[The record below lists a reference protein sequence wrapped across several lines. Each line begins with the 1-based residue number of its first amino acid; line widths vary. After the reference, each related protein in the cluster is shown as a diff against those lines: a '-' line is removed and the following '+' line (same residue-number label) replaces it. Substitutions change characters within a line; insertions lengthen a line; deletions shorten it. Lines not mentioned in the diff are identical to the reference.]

1 MVVVAV
7 VIALV
12 VGIGFFLVIY
22 GVNHL
27 LAPDE
32 EVMGRLHRYVPG
44 VEARPEEPGTS
55 PLVSRVDR
63 AIERQGFAQRLA
75 RDLARADIKMTA
87 GEFLILQTLATGAGG
102 IAGYF
107 LSGENLLLGF
117 IGLAAGY
124 FVPRLWL
131 SRRIAARLGAFNSQL
146 PGTIDL
152 LSNSLRA
159 GYSLLQAMETVSRE
173 APEPTA
179 SEFKRVVREVG
190 LGLSPEQALDHL
202 VCRMQSD
209 DLELMV
215 TAINI
220 QHEVG
225 GDLSRILDSIAHTI
239 RERVRIK
246 GEIATLTAQQVISGY
261 IISALPILLGL
272 VLYLINREYIM
283 GVFEGIF
290 ICIPIT
296 GALMIIVAFLI
307 IRRITA
313 IEV

>member
-1 MVVVAV
+1 MVIPAAI
-7 VIALV
+7 IALV
-12 VGIGFFLVIY
+12 VGVGFFLVIY
-22 GVNHL
+22 GVNQL

-32 EVMGRLHRYVPG
+32 EVTGRLRRFAPPVEGDAERPG
-44 VEARPEEPGTS
+44 AS
-55 PLVSRVDR
+55 PIVSRVDR
-63 AIERQGFAQRLA
+63 AIAGQGFARRLA

-87 GEFLILQTLATGAGG
+87 GEFLTLQALAAGFG
-102 IAGYF
+102 GLAGYF
-107 LSGENLLLGF
+107 LAGGSLLIGLLGL
-117 IGLAAGY
+117 GAGW
-124 FVPRLWL
+124 FAPRLWL
-131 SRRIAARLGAFNSQL
+131 NRRIAARLRAFNSQL

-152 LSNSLRA
+152 LANSLRA

-173 APEPTA
+173 APDPTA
-179 SEFKRVVREVG
+179 TEFRRVVREVG
-190 LGLSPEQALDHL
+190 LGLSPEEALDHL
-202 VCRMQSD
+202 VRRMQSD

-225 GDLSRILDSIAHTI
+225 GNLAQILDSIAHTI

-261 IISALPILLGL
+261 IISALPVLLGL

-283 GVFEGIF
+283 GVFQGVF

-296 GALMIIVAFLI
+296 GVLLILVAFLI

>member
-1 MVVVAV
+1 MVVIAV
-7 VIALV
+7 LIALV

-32 EVMGRLHRYVPG
+32 EVMGRLQRYVPG

-55 PLVSRVDR
+55 PFVSRVDR

-75 RDLARADIKMTA
+75 RDLARADIKMTP
-87 GEFLILQTLATGAGG
+87 GEFLTLQTLATGAGG
-102 IAGYF
+102 MAGYF

-190 LGLSPEQALDHL
+190 LGLSPEHALDHL
-202 VCRMQSD
+202 VRRMQSD

>member
-1 MVVVAV
+1 MVWLAV
-7 VIALV
+7 LIALV
-12 VGIGFFLVIY
+12 VGFGFFLVIY

-32 EVMGRLHRYVPG
+32 EVVGRLHRFAPARAVDAPPS
-44 VEARPEEPGTS
+44 EAGLTG
-55 PLVSRVDR
+55 RVNR
-63 AIERQGFAQRLA
+63 AIEGQGFAQRLA
-75 RDLARADIKMTA
+75 RDLARADIKMTP
-87 GEFLILQTLATGAGG
+87 GEFLVLQFLAAASGG
-102 IAGYF
+102 LAGYF
-107 LSGENLLLGF
+107 LGGGNLLLGLL
-117 IGLAAGY
+117 GLAAGA
-124 FVPRLWL
+124 FGPRLWL
-131 SRRIAARLGAFNSQL
+131 GRRIAARLGAFNRQL
-146 PGTIDL
+146 PSTIDL
-152 LSNSLRA
+152 LANSLRA

-179 SEFKRVVREVG
+179 TEFRRVVREVG
-190 LGLSPEQALDHL
+190 LGLSPEEALDHL
-202 VCRMQSD
+202 VRRMQSD

-225 GDLSRILDSIAHTI
+225 GNLAQILESIAYTI

-261 IISALPILLGL
+261 IISTLPILLSL

-283 GVFEGIF
+283 GMFEGVF
-290 ICIPIT
+290 ICIPIM
-296 GALMIIVAFLI
+296 GALMIFVAFLI

>member
-1 MVVVAV
+1 MVWLAV
-7 VIALV
+7 LIALV
-12 VGIGFFLVIY
+12 VGFGLFLVIY

-27 LAPDE
+27 LAPDD
-32 EVMGRLHRYVPG
+32 EVVSRLHRFAPAG
-44 VEARPEEPGTS
+44 PGTPEPPES
-55 PLVSRVDR
+55 FIVSRVDQV
-63 AIERQGFAQRLA
+63 IQRQGFAQRLA
-75 RDLARADIKMTA
+75 RDLARADIKLTA
-87 GEFLILQTLATGAGG
+87 GEFLILQFLTTASGG
-102 IAGYF
+102 FAGYL
-107 LSGENLLLGF
+107 LSGKSLLLGLV
-117 IGLAAGY
+117 GLFTGY
-124 FVPRLWL
+124 FIPRLWL
-131 SRRIAARLGAFNSQL
+131 NRRIAARLGAFNSQL

-152 LSNSLRA
+152 LANSLRA

-179 SEFKRVVREVG
+179 TEFRRVVREVG
-190 LGLSPEQALDHL
+190 LGLSPQEALGHL
-202 VCRMQSD
+202 VRRMQSD

-225 GDLSRILDSIAHTI
+225 GNLAQILESIAHTI

-246 GEIATLTAQQVISGY
+246 GEIATLTAQQVVSGY

-283 GVFEGIF
+283 GMFEGIF
-290 ICIPIT
+290 ICIPII

>member
-1 MVVVAV
+1 MVWLAV
-7 VIALV
+7 LIALV
-12 VGIGFFLVIY
+12 VGFGLFLVIY

-27 LAPDE
+27 LAPDD
-32 EVMGRLHRYVPG
+32 EVVSRLHRFAPAG
-44 VEARPEEPGTS
+44 PGTPEPPES
-55 PLVSRVDR
+55 FIVSRVDQV
-63 AIERQGFAQRLA
+63 IQRQGFAQRLA
-75 RDLARADIKMTA
+75 RDLARADIKLTA
-87 GEFLILQTLATGAGG
+87 GEFLILQFLTTASGG
-102 IAGYF
+102 FAGYL
-107 LSGENLLLGF
+107 LSGKSLLLGLV
-117 IGLAAGY
+117 GLFTGY
-124 FVPRLWL
+124 FIPRLWL
-131 SRRIAARLGAFNSQL
+131 NRRIAARLGAFNSQL

-152 LSNSLRA
+152 LANSLRA
-159 GYSLLQAMETVSRE
+159 GYSLLQAMDTVSRE

-179 SEFKRVVREVG
+179 TEFRRVVREVG
-190 LGLSPEQALDHL
+190 LGLSPQEALGHL
-202 VCRMQSD
+202 VRRMQSD

-225 GDLSRILDSIAHTI
+225 GNLAQILESIAHTI

-246 GEIATLTAQQVISGY
+246 GEIATLTAQQVVSGY

-283 GVFEGIF
+283 GMFEGIF
-290 ICIPIT
+290 ICIPII

>member
-1 MVVVAV
+1 MVWLAV
-7 VIALV
+7 LIALV
-12 VGIGFFLVIY
+12 VGFGFFLVIY

-27 LAPDE
+27 LAPDG
-32 EVMGRLHRYVPG
+32 EVVSRLHRFAPAG
-44 VEARPEEPGTS
+44 PGTPEPPES
-55 PLVSRVDR
+55 FIVSRVDR
-63 AIERQGFAQRLA
+63 AIQQQGFAQRLA
-75 RDLARADIKMTA
+75 RDLARADIKLTA
-87 GEFLILQTLATGAGG
+87 GEFLILHFLTTASGG
-102 IAGYF
+102 FAGYL
-107 LSGENLLLGF
+107 LSGKSLLLGLV
-117 IGLAAGY
+117 GLFTGY
-124 FVPRLWL
+124 FIPRLWL
-131 SRRIAARLGAFNSQL
+131 NRRIAARLGAFNSQL

-152 LSNSLRA
+152 LANSLRA

-179 SEFKRVVREVG
+179 TEFRRVVREVG
-190 LGLSPEQALDHL
+190 LGLTPQEALGHL
-202 VCRMQSD
+202 VRRMQSD

-225 GDLSRILDSIAHTI
+225 GNLAQILESIAHTI

-283 GVFEGIF
+283 GMFEGIF
-290 ICIPIT
+290 ICIPII

>member
-1 MVVVAV
+1 MVWLAV
-7 VIALV
+7 LIALV
-12 VGIGFFLVIY
+12 VGFGLFLVIY

-27 LAPDE
+27 LAPDD
-32 EVMGRLHRYVPG
+32 EVVSRLHRFAPAG
-44 VEARPEEPGTS
+44 PGTPEPPES
-55 PLVSRVDR
+55 FIVSRVDQV
-63 AIERQGFAQRLA
+63 IQRQGFAQRLA
-75 RDLARADIKMTA
+75 RDLARADIKLTA
-87 GEFLILQTLATGAGG
+87 GEFLILQFLTTASGG
-102 IAGYF
+102 FAGYL
-107 LSGENLLLGF
+107 LSGKSLLLGLV
-117 IGLAAGY
+117 GLFTGY
-124 FVPRLWL
+124 FIPRLWL
-131 SRRIAARLGAFNSQL
+131 NRRIAARLGAFNSQL

-152 LSNSLRA
+152 LANSLRA

-179 SEFKRVVREVG
+179 TEFRRVVREVG
-190 LGLSPEQALDHL
+190 LGLSPQEALGHL
-202 VCRMQSD
+202 VRRMQSD

-225 GDLSRILDSIAHTI
+225 GNLAQILESIAHTI

-246 GEIATLTAQQVISGY
+246 GEIATLTAQQVVSGY

-272 VLYLINREYIM
+272 VLYLINQEYIM
-283 GVFEGIF
+283 GMFEGIF
-290 ICIPIT
+290 ICIPII

>member
-1 MVVVAV
+1 MVWLAV
-7 VIALV
+7 PIALV
-12 VGIGFFLVIY
+12 VGFGFFLVIY

-27 LAPDE
+27 LAPDD
-32 EVMGRLHRYVPG
+32 EVVGRLRRFAPADLG
-44 VEARPEEPGTS
+44 TPEPAES
-55 PLVSRVDR
+55 PIVARVDR

-75 RDLARADIKMTA
+75 RDLARADVKMTA
-87 GEFLILQTLATGAGG
+87 GEFLILQFLATASGG
-102 IAGYF
+102 LAAYF
-107 LSGENLLLGF
+107 LSGESLLLGLV
-117 IGLAAGY
+117 GLLAGY
-124 FVPRLWL
+124 FIPRLWL
-131 SRRIAARLGAFNSQL
+131 NRRIAARLGAFNSQL

-152 LSNSLRA
+152 LANSLRA

-179 SEFKRVVREVG
+179 TEFRRVVREVG
-190 LGLSPEQALDHL
+190 LGLSPQEALDHL
-202 VCRMQSD
+202 VRRMQSD

-225 GDLSRILDSIAHTI
+225 GNLAQILESIAHTI

-261 IISALPILLGL
+261 IISALPILLAL

-283 GVFEGIF
+283 GMFEGVF
-290 ICIPIT
+290 ICIPII

>member
-1 MVVVAV
+1 MVWLAAL
-7 VIALV
+7 IALV
-12 VGIGFFLVIY
+12 VGFGFFLVIY
-22 GVNHL
+22 GLNHL
-27 LAPDE
+27 LAPDD
-32 EVMGRLHRYVPG
+32 EVVGRLRRFAPADLGTPKPG
-44 VEARPEEPGTS
+44 ES
-55 PLVSRVDR
+55 PIVARVDR
-63 AIERQGFAQRLA
+63 AIERQGFARRLA

-87 GEFLILQTLATGAGG
+87 GEFLILQFLATASGG
-102 IAGYF
+102 LAAYF
-107 LSGENLLLGF
+107 LSGESLLLGLV
-117 IGLAAGY
+117 GLLAGY
-124 FVPRLWL
+124 FIPRLWL
-131 SRRIAARLGAFNSQL
+131 NRRIAARLGAFNSQL

-152 LSNSLRA
+152 LANSLRA

-179 SEFKRVVREVG
+179 TEFRRVVREVG
-190 LGLSPEQALDHL
+190 LGLSPEEALDHL
-202 VCRMQSD
+202 VRRMQSD

-225 GDLSRILDSIAHTI
+225 GNLAQILESIAYTI

-283 GVFEGIF
+283 GMFEGVF
-290 ICIPIT
+290 ICIPII

>member
-1 MVVVAV
+1 MVILAV
-7 VIALV
+7 VIALI

-22 GVNHL
+22 GVNYL

-32 EVMGRLHRYVPG
+32 ELMGRLRRFAPA
-44 VEARPEEPGTS
+44 VESGGGEPTTS
-55 PLVSRVDR
+55 PIVSRVDR

-87 GEFLILQTLATGAGG
+87 GEFLIIQTLATAAGG

-107 LSGENLLLGF
+107 LSGESLL
-117 IGLAAGY
+117 IGLVGLGAGY
-124 FVPRLWL
+124 LIPRLWVN
-131 SRRIAARLGAFNSQL
+131 RRIAARLGAFNSQL

-173 APEPTA
+173 APDPTA
-179 SEFKRVVREVG
+179 TEFRRVVREVG
-190 LGLSPEQALDHL
+190 LGLSPEEALDHL
-202 VCRMQSD
+202 VRRMQSD

-220 QHEVG
+220 YHEVG
-225 GDLSRILDSIAHTI
+225 GNLAQILDSIAHTI

-283 GVFEGIF
+283 SVFEGVF
-290 ICIPIT
+290 ICIPIM
-296 GALMIIVAFLI
+296 GVLMIVVAFLI

>member
-1 MVVVAV
+1 MVWLAAL
-7 VIALV
+7 IALV
-12 VGIGFFLVIY
+12 VGFGFFLVIY
-22 GVNHL
+22 GLNHL
-27 LAPDE
+27 LAPDD
-32 EVMGRLHRYVPG
+32 EVVGRLRRFAPADLGTPKPG
-44 VEARPEEPGTS
+44 ES
-55 PLVSRVDR
+55 PIVARVDR
-63 AIERQGFAQRLA
+63 AIEGQGFARRLA

-87 GEFLILQTLATGAGG
+87 GEFLILQFLATASGG
-102 IAGYF
+102 LAAYF
-107 LSGENLLLGF
+107 LSGESLLLGLV
-117 IGLAAGY
+117 GLLAGY
-124 FVPRLWL
+124 FIPRLWL
-131 SRRIAARLGAFNSQL
+131 NRRIAARLGAFNSQL

-152 LSNSLRA
+152 LANSLRA

-179 SEFKRVVREVG
+179 TEFRRVVREVG
-190 LGLSPEQALDHL
+190 LGLSPEEALDHL
-202 VCRMQSD
+202 VRRMQSD

-225 GDLSRILDSIAHTI
+225 GNLAQILESIAYTI

-283 GVFEGIF
+283 GMFEGVF
-290 ICIPIT
+290 ICIPII

>member
-1 MVVVAV
+1 MVWLAV
-7 VIALV
+7 LIALV
-12 VGIGFFLVIY
+12 VGFGLFLVIY

-27 LAPDE
+27 LAPDD
-32 EVMGRLHRYVPG
+32 EVVSRLHRFAPAG
-44 VEARPEEPGTS
+44 PGTPEPPES
-55 PLVSRVDR
+55 FIVSRVDQV
-63 AIERQGFAQRLA
+63 IQRQGFAQRLA
-75 RDLARADIKMTA
+75 RDLARADIKLTA
-87 GEFLILQTLATGAGG
+87 GEFLILQFLTTASGG
-102 IAGYF
+102 FAGYL
-107 LSGENLLLGF
+107 LSGKSLLLGLV
-117 IGLAAGY
+117 GLFTGY
-124 FVPRLWL
+124 FIPRLWL
-131 SRRIAARLGAFNSQL
+131 NRRIAARLGAFNSQL

-152 LSNSLRA
+152 LANSLRA

-179 SEFKRVVREVG
+179 TEFRRVVREVG
-190 LGLSPEQALDHL
+190 LGLSPQEALGHL
-202 VCRMQSD
+202 VRRMQSD

-225 GDLSRILDSIAHTI
+225 GNLAQILESIAHTI

-246 GEIATLTAQQVISGY
+246 GEIATLTAQQVVSGY

-283 GVFEGIF
+283 GMFESIF
-290 ICIPIT
+290 ICIPII

>member
-1 MVVVAV
+1 MVLVAV
-7 VIALV
+7 LIALI
-12 VGIGFFLVIY
+12 VGVGFFLVIY
-22 GVNHL
+22 GVNYL

-32 EVMGRLHRYVPG
+32 EVMARLRRRSPATG
-44 VEARPEEPGTS
+44 APAGESGAS
-55 PLVSRVDR
+55 PLAARVDR

-75 RDLARADIKMTA
+75 RDLARADIKMTP
-87 GEFLILQTLATGAGG
+87 GEFLILQTLATGGAGF
-102 IAGYF
+102 AGY
-107 LSGENLLLGF
+107 LVAGQNLLLGLV
-117 IGLAAGY
+117 GLAAGY
-124 FVPRLWL
+124 FLPRLWL
-131 SRRIAARLGAFNSQL
+131 ARRIAARLGAFNSQL
-146 PGTIDL
+146 PGTLDL
-152 LSNSLRA
+152 MSNSLRA

-173 APEPTA
+173 APDPTA
-179 SEFKRVVREVG
+179 SEFRRVVREVG
-190 LGLSPEQALDHL
+190 LGLSPEEALDHL
-202 VCRMQSD
+202 VRRMQSD

-225 GDLSRILDSIAHTI
+225 GNLAQILDSIAHTI

-246 GEIATLTAQQVISGY
+246 AEIATLTAQQVISGY
-261 IISALPILLGL
+261 IISALPVLLGL

-296 GALMIIVAFLI
+296 GALMILVAFLI